1 MNVRVEEE
9 PRSRLLEH
17 GQIPIAFLAE
27 RVLVGSVIDAGLGG
41 ITLAEAEVDQ
51 PWEKDYEAIKG
62 EGPPRWLRRFDTSR
76 WGLFATYRDGT
87 RIRGAIGTALN
98 RLPRPGGGSVGAR
111 SSWW

>member
-1 MNVRVEEE
+1 VNVRVEEE

-51 PWEKDYEAIKG
+51 PWEKEYEAIKG
-62 EGPPRWLRRFDTSR
+62 EGPPQSSPIEWCKSGWSLTRSLSPSWLPGA
-76 WGLFATYRDGT
+76 GLQ
-87 RIRGAIGTALN
+87 TAHTAW
-98 RLPRPGGGSVGAR
+98 PGQTF
-111 SSWW
+111 